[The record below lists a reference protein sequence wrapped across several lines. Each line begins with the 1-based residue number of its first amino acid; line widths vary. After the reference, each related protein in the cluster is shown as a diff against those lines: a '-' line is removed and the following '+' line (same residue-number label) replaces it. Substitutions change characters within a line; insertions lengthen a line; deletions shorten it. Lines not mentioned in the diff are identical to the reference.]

1 MKMKQSRRG
10 EKQEISEVEEDGLGH
25 TGFGNTLTSSS
36 RHSSGLRFTAYRA
49 SKRAK
54 ENAIRI
60 LKTTWYHD
68 AATDYNITAKIG
80 YCSTPQFL
88 RTLKVQ

>member
-1 MKMKQSRRG
+1 MQGKKKEDGVGGYYKARGWREQDEGEEWREERMKKTVMKMKQSRR

-49 SKRAK
+49 S
-54 ENAIRI
+54 
-60 LKTTWYHD
+60 
-68 AATDYNITAKIG
+68 
-80 YCSTPQFL
+80 
-88 RTLKVQ
+88 

>member
-1 MKMKQSRRG
+1 MKSKKMDSAIPDSVIRLPAALATRPVYDSQ
-10 EKQEISEVEEDGLGH
+10 H
-25 TGFGNTLTSSS
+25 TGL
-36 RHSSGLRFTAYRA
+36 L
-49 SKRAK
+49 KRAK

-80 YCSTPQFL
+80 YCSIPQFL